1 MKTAEAIKA
10 EIMAI
15 LDRESYLGPEQPPIS
30 VIVDEHC
37 VTLEGEVDDI
47 ITKRRIPHL
56 LASLDQVHDILN
68 HLRVKPSERRGDG
81 AIRNA
86 IYDTLSQESVFK
98 NYTLNLAG
106 QEKSTTPLHESRGEI
121 VIAVQ
126 DSVVTLTGTVESLSH
141 KRLADVLC
149 WWAIGVVDVHNRLH
163 VVPPEQGTDDEI
175 SDALRIVLE
184 MDPWLDA
191 GQIMVHTHDK
201 KVYLDGLVRSPEQ
214 RHMTEC
220 NAWMILGVHEVINR
234 IIVQP

>member
-1 MKTAEAIKA
+1 MTTPEAIQA

-15 LDRESYLGPEQPPIS
+15 LDRESYLSPEQPPIS
-30 VIVDEHC
+30 VSVDEYC

-47 ITKRRIPHL
+47 IAKRRIPHL
-56 LASLDQVHDILN
+56 IASLEQVHDILN

-81 AIRNA
+81 AIRDA
-86 IYDTLSQESVFK
+86 VYDTLSQEPVFK
-98 NYTLNLAG
+98 NYALILEG
-106 QEKSTTPLHESRGEI
+106 QGRPAAPSRGEI
-121 VIAVQ
+121 VIAVH

-149 WWAIGVVDVHNRLH
+149 WWAIGVVDVHNRVH

-191 GQIMVHTHDK
+191 GQIMVHTYDK
-201 KVYLDGLVRSPEQ
+201 KVYLDGLVHSPEQ
-214 RHMTEC
+214 KHMAEC
-220 NAWMILGVHEVINR
+220 DAWLILGVHEVINR
-234 IIVQP
+234 IVVQP

>member
-1 MKTAEAIKA
+1 MKTSEAIKA

-15 LDRESYLGPEQPPIS
+15 LDRESYLGPEPPIS
-30 VIVDEHC
+30 VRVDEHC

-47 ITKRRIPHL
+47 IAKRRIPHL
-56 LASLDQVHDILN
+56 IASLDQVHDILN

-81 AIRNA
+81 AIRDSVH
-86 IYDTLSQESVFK
+86 DTLSQESVFK
-98 NYTLNLAG
+98 NYALTLEG
-106 QEKSTTPLHESRGEI
+106 KEKSTVPRHESRGEI
-121 VIAVQ
+121 IIAVH
-126 DSVVTLTGTVESLSH
+126 DSIVTLAGTVESLSH

-201 KVYLDGLVRSPEQ
+201 KVYLDGLVHSPEQ
-214 RHMTEC
+214 KHMAEC
-220 NAWMILGVHEVINR
+220 NAWLILGVHEVINR
-234 IIVQP
+234 IAVQP